1 MAVLHSPPSSGRRRC
16 QAVVMGIGVAME
28 VEVAVAAVYML
39 MVPASRQLP
48 ARPGGGLLALVVVV
62 VVLANGR
69 LLLLLLLLVV
79 VLCINMKDSLRVEIP
94 NWCFTFVVELS
105 CYPYLPVPL
114 CGTGF
119 RVTQARSF
127 RFLSF
132 LRWDLPGRR
141 APALPHV
148 PTRHL
153 WGRPRL
159 LMALGSRS
167 NQVCA

>member
-69 LLLLLLLLVV
+69 LLLLLRLLLVV
-79 VLCINMKDSLRVEIP
+79 VLCINMKDSYVWKFLIGVSHSSSNSRVTRTCPCHCVARVSELRKLGLFASCRSCVGI
-94 NWCFTFVVELS
+94 CQGVELRHFHTS
-105 CYPYLPVPL
+105 PPDTY
-114 CGTGF
+114 GG
-119 RVTQARSF
+119 
-127 RFLSF
+127 
-132 LRWDLPGRR
+132 GRD
-141 APALPHV
+141 
-148 PTRHL
+148 
-153 WGRPRL
+153 
-159 LMALGSRS
+159 
-167 NQVCA
+167 C